1 MTPFWVNFWIIF
13 LPGIVC
19 DKKLLQFWTRRKEP
33 KTDPH
38 SNPMQHMP
46 SQPLTNIRSQ
56 TASTTINLMSQIYMP
71 VFWNLINQNKSEQ
84 QLLMQFEAA
93 KSQPYALSYQIHTST
108 SLMFY
113 TSFTKLA
120 LFLKSMYLAS
130 SIVQMIE

>member
-1 MTPFWVNFWIIF
+1 MTKSCCSFERVERDQKQTRTRTLCSTCLHNHSLTYVARPRRQLSILCRKFICLCFEI
-13 LPGIVC
+13 
-19 DKKLLQFWTRRKEP
+19 LLIK
-33 KTDPH
+33 
-38 SNPMQHMP
+38 
-46 SQPLTNIRSQ
+46 
-56 TASTTINLMSQIYMP
+56 
-71 VFWNLINQNKSEQ
+71 NKSEQ

>member
-1 MTPFWVNFWIIF
+1 MTPFWVKFWIIF
-13 LPGIVC
+13 LPATVC
-19 DKKLLQFWTRRKEP
+19 DKKLLQFRTHRKGP

-46 SQPLTNIRSQ
+46 SQPLTNIRIQ
-56 TASTTINLMSQIYMP
+56 TVSTTINLMSQIYIS
-71 VFWNLINQNKSEQ
+71 VFWNLIHQNKSKQ
-84 QLLMQFEAA
+84 QKLLQFEAA